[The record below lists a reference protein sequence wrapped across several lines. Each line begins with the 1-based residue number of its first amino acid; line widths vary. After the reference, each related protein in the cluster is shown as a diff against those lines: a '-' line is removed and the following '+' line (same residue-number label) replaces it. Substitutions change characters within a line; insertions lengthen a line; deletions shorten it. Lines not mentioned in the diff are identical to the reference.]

1 MATFKQNRPSKS
13 AIRTLASPFANINAF
28 DILVQDIIRNNP
40 FGCTPYRVPGKN
52 HPPVEKVREMY
63 TAKFV
68 YMDGNGKRVG
78 TGSETYSTIAGF
90 HAGIAAVTSNLAN
103 IAAHG
108 GTVSRNQNADTYAV
122 SLKCHDPNG
131 EMFFLSLARDKVTVS
146 SYSDDSIRQRIEEWS
161 EGIPALK

>member
-13 AIRTLASPFANINAF
+13 ATRMLASPFANINAF
-28 DILVQDIIRNNP
+28 DALMQDIIRNNP
-40 FGCTPYRVPGKN
+40 FGCIAYRVPGKN

-68 YMDGNGKRVG
+68 YENGEGKRVG
-78 TGSETYSTIAGF
+78 TSSETYSSIPGF
-90 HAGIAAVTSNLAN
+90 HAGVKAVTSNLAN

-108 GTVSRNQNADTYAV
+108 GAVRRNQSADSYAV

-131 EMFFLSLARDKVTVS
+131 EVFFLNLARDKVTIS
-146 SYSDDSIRQRIEEWS
+146 SYSDDSVRQRIEEWS
-161 EGIPALK
+161 EGTPALK